1 MRPYDDL
8 RKTQAEVELQT
19 KLRSVEPLHKSSNAA
34 SLKVEAARQETPESA
49 PSQPADYIPQN
60 PLRNMTTEQVVGF
73 NRAAGTWDKEQGQQY
88 LQAQAGRSHNDQLVS
103 NQKQTEHAR
112 TFVQEARAREMPAD
126 EVAKLYE
133 QHGMK
138 REAETFKREQQIYA
152 NGHDDEGGE
161 KHRLEQAKAA
171 LKVEASAE
179 LRKAQQAQR
188 LEAQV
193 DTFQATPARQQT
205 APEVTKAPE
214 KPVRPQEPPRVAVA
228 TMDGGM
234 VAQQRET
241 MQWGSRPDRP
251 EPQVAPQAAKAPEKS
266 EQPQEPPRAAPTQ
279 AAPDAGKRKLVF
291 YEDLNAPTQG
301 HEIKR

>member
-8 RKTQAEVELQT
+8 RKTQAEVAEKQRAEL
-19 KLRSVEPLHKSSNAA
+19 LHKPSNAA
-34 SLKVEAARQETPESA
+34 SLKVEAAQQATPEAA
-49 PSQPADYIPQN
+49 PQPTDHLPQN

-73 NRAAGTWDKEQGQQY
+73 KRSIGAWNEEQGQQY
-88 LQAQAGRSHNDQLVS
+88 LQAQAGRSHNDQLLM
-103 NQKQTEHAR
+103 NKEHTRHAR
-112 TFVQEARAREMPAD
+112 AFVQEQRAQEMSSP

-152 NGHDDEGGE
+152 RGHDDEGGE
-161 KHRLEQAKAA
+161 QHRLEQARAA

-179 LRKAQQAQR
+179 LRKANQAQG

-193 DTFQATPARQQT
+193 DANQAAQARQQT
-205 APEVTKAPE
+205 APEVAKAPE

-228 TMDGGM
+228 TPDGGM
-234 VAQQRET
+234 VAQQREA
-241 MQWGSRPDRP
+241 MQRASRPQRP
-251 EPQVAPQAAKAPEKS
+251 EPQTAPEAAKAAEKPEQS
-266 EQPQEPPRAAPTQ
+266 QEPTRAAPSE

-291 YEDLNAPTQG
+291 YEDRHPPTPEHQ
-301 HEIKR
+301 IKR